1 MRKLD
6 GDKLVKDME
15 ARLQNL
21 KQLVDRDFGGD
32 TNKLYDQ
39 YWELKFWLEAI
50 RDRGEYNSKE
60 E

>member
-6 GDKLVKDME
+6 GDKLVKDMD
-15 ARLQNL
+15 ARMKNLLQL
-21 KQLVDRDFGGD
+21 ADRDFSGN

-39 YWELKFWLEAI
+39 YWELKYWKESI
-50 RDRGEYNSKE
+50 ERSDYDSKE